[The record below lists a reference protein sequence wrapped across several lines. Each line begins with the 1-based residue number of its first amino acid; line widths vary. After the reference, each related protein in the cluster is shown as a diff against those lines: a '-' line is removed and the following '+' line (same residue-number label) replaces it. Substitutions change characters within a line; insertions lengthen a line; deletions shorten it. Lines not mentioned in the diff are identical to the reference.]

1 MQINAT
7 SLSVAIRQELA
18 NSISHGVGILFAIIA
33 IPILLAIAAATENVA
48 GIIGASIYGF
58 SFLFMYTSSTLYHSF
73 QQPNIKKI
81 FKTFDH
87 ISIYFLIAGSYTP
100 FILIGMLNSTG
111 ILLLCILWTIVLL
124 GTIFKIFFVGRF
136 KLVSTLLYLGMGWM
150 AVFVA
155 GPFMEAL
162 STATLTLIAAG
173 GILYTIGVFFYMS
186 KKLVYSHA
194 IWHFFVFAASICH
207 FVAVLLALQQ

>member
-1 MQINAT
+1 MQINAS
-7 SLSVAIRQELA
+7 SLSTAVRQEIA
-18 NSISHGVGILFAIIA
+18 NSLSHGVGILFAIIA
-33 IPILLAIAAATENVA
+33 IPILLSIAAASGNIA
-48 GIIGASIYGF
+48 GIVGASIYGF

-81 FKTFDH
+81 LRTFDH

-111 ILLLCILWTIVLL
+111 IILLSILWSIVLL

-136 KLVSTLLYLGMGWM
+136 EIVSTTLYLGMGWI
-150 AVFVA
+150 AVVVA
-155 GPFMEAL
+155 KPFMEVL
-162 STATLTLIAAG
+162 STSTLSLIVAG
-173 GILYTIGVFFYMS
+173 GLLYTIGVFFYAS

-194 IWHFFVFAASICH
+194 IWHFFVLAASICH
-207 FVAVLLALQQ
+207 FVAVLLAL